1 MATGSD
7 EELGGDAA
15 GISAN
20 QTPVPVIGVTS
31 QQELPLA
38 TTRRASALQRPISCV
53 VPSAPA
59 GYALTG
65 VDFFFF
71 PNVKLRTVQ
80 QDVEGAEEG
89 GTQKGNK
96 RIQKDHG

>member
-15 GISAN
+15 GIPAI
-20 QTPVPVIGVTS
+20 QTPVPVVGVTS
-31 QQELPLA
+31 QRELPLA
-38 TTRRASALQRPISCV
+38 VTRRASALQRSISRV

-65 VDFFFF
+65 VDFFFWGVPWF
-71 PNVKLRTVQ
+71 
-80 QDVEGAEEG
+80 GSAEPL
-89 GTQKGNK
+89 
-96 RIQKDHG
+96 